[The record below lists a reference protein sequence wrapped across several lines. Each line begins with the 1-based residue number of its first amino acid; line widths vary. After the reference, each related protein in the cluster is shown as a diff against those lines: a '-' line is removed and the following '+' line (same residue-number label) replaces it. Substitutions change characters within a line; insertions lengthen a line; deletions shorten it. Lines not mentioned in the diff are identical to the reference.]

1 MLKQM
6 AKFLLAPAEQYEV
19 PIDLSSAWF
28 RAHFDPTSLLA
39 LASSKLHG
47 IVCIV
52 FVFEIP
58 SWKMKNNIS
67 IFS

>member
-1 MLKQM
+1 M

-19 PIDLSSAWF
+19 PFDLSSAWF
-28 RAHFDPTSLLA
+28 RADFDPTSLLA
-39 LASSKLHG
+39 LASSKLRG
-47 IVCIV
+47 IVRIV

-58 SWKMKNNIS
+58 SWKTKNNIS